1 MAAPGTNC
9 LLIPEEVELVSTRS
23 TVCLVE
29 VPWVVGLHL
38 YKEMLSGRY
47 CLAVG
52 RPSTC
57 YPKLVI
63 KLWKYSGWPRPRRS

>member
-1 MAAPGTNC
+1 MTAPGTNSEGQAWRYS
-9 LLIPEEVELVSTRS
+9 LSTRS
-23 TVCLVE
+23 TVCLVV
-29 VPWVVGLHL
+29 VPWFVGLHL
-38 YKEMLSGRY
+38 YKEMLNGRY

-63 KLWKYSGWPRPRRS
+63 KLCKYSGWPRPRRS